1 MAIESRRQKIQQKRK
16 AIKPKTFRSRVIT
29 LVGMSLFLGFA
40 VFAIVQLF
48 FGYLIGATAG
58 IVMIEINIG
67 SAIGKLLED
76 RKLVVKKDE

>member
-1 MAIESRRQKIQQKRK
+1 
-16 AIKPKTFRSRVIT
+16 
-29 LVGMSLFLGFA
+29 MSLFLGFA